1 MKRKLLI
8 SFLFAGSSLLVS
20 AQPNDP
26 VPKANLDL
34 TADLSSI
41 QQPLSKIFLSYY
53 NSSTKFRFN
62 DSVDLK
68 NSKIA
73 NFKLNLSEPIL
84 AQLRVVPDRTGDTS
98 RRARQAAAKDFL
110 SVYLEAGKITVI
122 AKDSLSN
129 SKVTGSK
136 AQDAYAALKSNVA
149 SYDPS
154 FTALYAKYSE
164 ARKSKS
170 PTDQIEK
177 SIDSLDNLVKE
188 KVYLSFLKAPA
199 TKNSPVAIY
208 ALTQY
213 AGYAINPVTTEPI
226 FKQLGSVPR
235 NLPSGKILEERIAL
249 AKKLEVGQY
258 AIPFSQADTAGK
270 VFSLASLKGKVVL
283 VDFWAS
289 WCGPCRAENPN
300 VVSAFNKYKDKGFT
314 VLGVSLDQ
322 PGAKERWMKAIH
334 DDGLTWNH
342 VSDLKYWDN
351 EVSKAYGIQAIPQNY
366 LLDKEGKII
375 GKNLRGE
382 ALQSFLKNLFETSSG
397 TN

>member
-1 MKRKLLI
+1 MNRKLLF
-8 SFLFAGSSLLVS
+8 SLFLVS
-20 AQPNDP
+20 TGFFVAAQTTNPATKPN
-26 VPKANLDL
+26 LSL

-41 QQPLSKIFLSYY
+41 QQPLSKIYLSYY
-53 NSSTKFRFN
+53 NTSTKFRFT
-62 DSVDLK
+62 DSVDLRNTK
-68 NSKIA
+68 TA
-73 NFKLNLSEPIL
+73 NFQLNLSEPIL
-84 AQLRVVPDRTGDTS
+84 AQLRVVPDRSADTS
-98 RRARQAAAKDFL
+98 KKVRQASAKDFL
-110 SVYLEAGKITVI
+110 SVYLEAGSISVI
-122 AKDSLSN
+122 AKDSLSA
-129 SKVTGSK
+129 SIVTGSK
-136 AQDAYAALKSNVA
+136 AHETYVALKAKVA
-149 SYDPS
+149 VYDPS
-154 FTALYAKYSE
+154 LTALYAKYSE
-164 ARKSKS
+164 ARRNKAS
-170 PTDQIEK
+170 TEQIEK
-177 SIDSLDNLVKE
+177 SIDSLDHLVKE
-188 KVYLSFLKAPA
+188 KVYLNFLKAPA

-213 AGYAINPVTTEPI
+213 AGYAINPVTAEPV
-226 FKQLGSVPR
+226 FKQLGAIPK
-235 NLPSGKILEERIAL
+235 NLPSGKIFEERIAL

-270 VFSLASLKGKVVL
+270 IFSLASLKGKVVL

-300 VVSAFNKYKDKGFT
+300 VVSAFHKYKDKGFT

-334 DDGLTWNH
+334 DDGLVWNH

-382 ALQSFLKNLFETSSG
+382 ALQIFLNNLFETSSG

>member
-1 MKRKLLI
+1 MI
-8 SFLFAGSSLLVS
+8 SLFFAGISILVA
-20 AQPNDP
+20 AQTSPA
-26 VPKANLDL
+26 PKTNLNL

-53 NSSTKFRFN
+53 NTSTKFRFN
-62 DSVDLK
+62 DSVDLR

-73 NFKLNLSEPIL
+73 NFQLTLSEPIL

-98 RRARQAAAKDFL
+98 RRARQASARDFL
-110 SVYLEAGKITVI
+110 SVYLEAGKITVL

-129 SKVTGSK
+129 STITGSK
-136 AQDAYAALKSNVA
+136 SHDVYAVLKA
-149 SYDPS
+149 KAAAYDPS

-164 ARKSKS
+164 ARRNKAS
-170 PTDQIEK
+170 TELIEK

-213 AGYAINPVTTEPI
+213 AGYAINPVTAEPV
-226 FKQLGSVPR
+226 FKQLGAVPK
-235 NLPSGKILEERIAL
+235 NLPSGKIFEQRIAL
-249 AKKLEVGQY
+249 AKKLEIGQY

-270 VFSLASLKGKVVL
+270 IFSLASLKGKVVL

-300 VVSAFNKYKDKGFT
+300 VVKAFNTYKEKGFT

-322 PGAKERWMKAIH
+322 PGAKERWIKAIH

-382 ALQSFLKNLFETSSG
+382 ALQSFLKNLFESNNG

>member
-8 SFLFAGSSLLVS
+8 SLLFAGSSLLVAAQNS
-20 AQPNDP
+20 AAPKPN
-26 VPKANLDL
+26 LSL

-53 NSSTKFRFN
+53 NTSTKFRFN
-62 DSVDLK
+62 DSVDLR
-68 NSKIA
+68 NTKIA
-73 NFKLNLSEPIL
+73 HFQLSLSEPIL

-98 RRARQAAAKDFL
+98 KRARQASARDFL
-110 SVYLEAGKITVI
+110 SVYLEAGKITVL

-129 SKVTGSK
+129 STITGSK
-136 AQDAYAALKSNVA
+136 SHDVYAVLKA
-149 SYDPS
+149 KAAAYDPS

-164 ARKSKS
+164 ARRNKAS
-170 PTDQIEK
+170 TEQIEK

-208 ALTQY
+208 ALIQY
-213 AGYAINPVTTEPI
+213 AGYAINPVTAEPV
-226 FKQLGSVPR
+226 FKQLGSVPK
-235 NLPSGKILEERIAL
+235 NLPSGKIFEERIAL

-258 AIPFSQADTAGK
+258 AIPFSQTDTAGK
-270 VFSLASLKGKVVL
+270 IFSLASLKGKVVL

-300 VVSAFNKYKDKGFT
+300 VVKAFNTYKDKGFT

-322 PGAKERWMKAIH
+322 PGAKERWIKAIH

-342 VSDLKYWDN
+342 VSDLKWWDN

-382 ALQSFLKNLFETSSG
+382 ALQTFLKNLFETSAG

>member
-8 SFLFAGSSLLVS
+8 SLLFTTIVLVVT
-20 AQPNDP
+20 AQNSQA
-26 VPKANLDL
+26 PKTNLNL
-34 TADLSSI
+34 TANLSSI
-41 QQPLSKIFLSYY
+41 QQPLTKIFLSYY
-53 NSSTKFRFN
+53 NTSTKFRFN
-62 DSVDLK
+62 DSVDLR

-73 NFKLNLSEPIL
+73 NFQLYLSEPIL
-84 AQLRVVPDRTGDTS
+84 AQLRVIPDRTGDTS
-98 RRARQAAAKDFL
+98 KRARQLLPRDFY
-110 SVYLEAGKITVI
+110 SVYLEPGKITVL

-129 SKVTGSK
+129 SSVKGSK
-136 AQDAYAALKSNVA
+136 SHDAYNALKLKVA
-149 SYDPS
+149 AYDPA
-154 FTALYAKYSE
+154 FTELYAKYSA
-164 ARKSKS
+164 ARKIKASTES
-170 PTDQIEK
+170 IEK
-177 SIDSLDNLVKE
+177 SIDSLDNLLKE
-188 KVYLSFLKAPA
+188 KVYLSFIKAPA

-208 ALTQY
+208 ALTQF
-213 AGYAINPVTTEPI
+213 AGYAINPATAEPA
-226 FKQLGSVPR
+226 FKQLGAVPK
-235 NLPSGKILEERIAL
+235 NLPSGKIFAERIEL

-270 VFSLASLKGKVVL
+270 IFSLASLKGKVVL

-300 VVSAFNKYKDKGFT
+300 VVSAFHKYKDKGFT

-382 ALQSFLKNLFETSSG
+382 ALQAFLKNLFETSSG

>member
-1 MKRKLLI
+1 MKRKIMI
-8 SFLFAGSSLLVS
+8 SLFFAGISILVA
-20 AQPNDP
+20 AQTSPA
-26 VPKANLDL
+26 PKTNLNL

-53 NSSTKFRFN
+53 NTSTKFRFN
-62 DSVDLK
+62 DSVDLR

-73 NFKLNLSEPIL
+73 NFQLTLSEPIL

-98 RRARQAAAKDFL
+98 RRARQASARDFL

-129 SKVTGSK
+129 STITGSK
-136 AQDAYAALKSNVA
+136 SHDVYAVLKA
-149 SYDPS
+149 KAAAYDPS

-164 ARKSKS
+164 ARRNKAS
-170 PTDQIEK
+170 TELIEK

-213 AGYAINPVTTEPI
+213 AGYAINPVTAEPV
-226 FKQLGSVPR
+226 FKQLGAVPKS
-235 NLPSGKILEERIAL
+235 LPSGKIFEQRIAL
-249 AKKLEVGQY
+249 AKKLEIGQY

-270 VFSLASLKGKVVL
+270 IFSLASLKGKVVL

-300 VVSAFNKYKDKGFT
+300 VVKAFNTYKEKGFT

-322 PGAKERWMKAIH
+322 PGAKERWIKAIH

-382 ALQSFLKNLFETSSG
+382 ALQSFLKNLFESNNG

>member
-1 MKRKLLI
+1 MI
-8 SFLFAGSSLLVS
+8 SLFFSGISVLVT
-20 AQPNDP
+20 AQTSPAPKPNL
-26 VPKANLDL
+26 NL

-53 NSSTKFRFN
+53 NTSTKFRFN
-62 DSVDLK
+62 DSVDLR

-73 NFKLNLSEPIL
+73 NFQLVLSEPIL

-98 RRARQAAAKDFL
+98 KRARQASASDFF
-110 SVYLEAGKITVI
+110 SVYLEAGKITVL

-129 SKVTGSK
+129 STVTGSK
-136 AQDAYAALKSNVA
+136 SHIEYANLKA
-149 SYDPS
+149 KAAAFDPPMK
-154 FTALYAKYSE
+154 ALYAKYSE
-164 ARKSKS
+164 ARKNNAS
-170 PTDQIEK
+170 TELIEK

-188 KVYLSFLKAPA
+188 KVYLGFLKAPA

-208 ALTQY
+208 ALIQY
-213 AGYAINPVTTEPI
+213 AGYAINPVTTEPV
-226 FKQLGSVPR
+226 FKQLGAVPK
-235 NLPSGKILEERIAL
+235 NLPSGKIFEQRIVL
-249 AKKLEVGQY
+249 AKKLEIGQY
-258 AIPFSQADTAGK
+258 AIPFSQTDTLGK
-270 VFSLASLKGKVVL
+270 IFSLASLKGKVVL

-300 VVSAFNKYKDKGFT
+300 VVKAFNTYKDKGFT

-322 PGAKERWMKAIH
+322 PGAKERWIKAIH

-382 ALQSFLKNLFETSSG
+382 ALQTFLKNLFETSTG

>member
-1 MKRKLLI
+1 MKRKLLF
-8 SFLFAGSSLLVS
+8 SLFFAGSSLLVAAQNS
-20 AQPNDP
+20 AAPKPN
-26 VPKANLDL
+26 LSL

-53 NSSTKFRFN
+53 NTSTKFRFN
-62 DSVDLK
+62 DSVDLS
-68 NSKIA
+68 NTKIA
-73 NFKLNLSEPIL
+73 HFQLSLSEPIL

-98 RRARQAAAKDFL
+98 KRARQASARDFL
-110 SVYLEAGKITVI
+110 SVYLEAGKITVL

-129 SKVTGSK
+129 STITGSK
-136 AQDAYAALKSNVA
+136 SHDVYAVLKA
-149 SYDPS
+149 KAAAYDPS

-164 ARKSKS
+164 ARRNKAS
-170 PTDQIEK
+170 TEQIEK

-208 ALTQY
+208 ALIQY
-213 AGYAINPVTTEPI
+213 AGYAINPVTAEPV
-226 FKQLGSVPR
+226 FKQLGAVPK
-235 NLPSGKILEERIAL
+235 NLPSGKIFEERIAL

-258 AIPFSQADTAGK
+258 AIPFSQTDTAGK
-270 VFSLASLKGKVVL
+270 IFSLASLKGKVVL

-300 VVSAFNKYKDKGFT
+300 VVKAFNTYKDKGFT

-342 VSDLKYWDN
+342 VSDLKWWDN

-382 ALQSFLKNLFETSSG
+382 ALQTFLKNLFETSAG

>member
-1 MKRKLLI
+1 MFTTI
-8 SFLFAGSSLLVS
+8 VLVVT
-20 AQPNDP
+20 AQNSQA
-26 VPKANLDL
+26 PKANLHL

-41 QQPLSKIFLSYY
+41 QQPLTKIFLSYY
-53 NSSTKFRFN
+53 NTSTKFRFN
-62 DSVDLK
+62 DSVDLR

-73 NFKLNLSEPIL
+73 NFQLSLSEPIL
-84 AQLRVVPDRTGDTS
+84 AQLRVIPVRTGDTS
-98 RRARQAAAKDFL
+98 KRARQLLPRDFF
-110 SVYLEAGKITVI
+110 SVYLEPGKITVL

-129 SKVTGSK
+129 SSVKGSK
-136 AQDAYAALKSNVA
+136 SHDAYNALKLKVA
-149 SYDPS
+149 AYDPT
-154 FTALYAKYSE
+154 FTELYAKYSA
-164 ARKSKS
+164 ARKIKASTES
-170 PTDQIEK
+170 IEK
-177 SIDSLDNLVKE
+177 SIDSLDNLLKE
-188 KVYLSFLKAPA
+188 KVYLSFIKAPA

-208 ALTQY
+208 ALTQF
-213 AGYAINPVTTEPI
+213 AGYAINPATAEPA
-226 FKQLGSVPR
+226 FKQLGAVPK
-235 NLPSGKILEERIAL
+235 NLPSGKIFAERIEL

-258 AIPFSQADTAGK
+258 AIPFSQTDTAGK
-270 VFSLASLKGKVVL
+270 IFSLASLKGKVVL

-300 VVSAFNKYKDKGFT
+300 VVKAFNTYKEKGFT

-382 ALQSFLKNLFETSSG
+382 ALQAFLKNLFDTNTG

>member
-1 MKRKLLI
+1 MKRKLLF
-8 SFLFAGSSLLVS
+8 SLFFAGSSLLVAAQNS
-20 AQPNDP
+20 AAPKPN
-26 VPKANLDL
+26 LSL

-53 NSSTKFRFN
+53 NTSTKFRFN
-62 DSVDLK
+62 DSVDLS
-68 NSKIA
+68 NTKIA
-73 NFKLNLSEPIL
+73 HFQLSLSEPIL

-98 RRARQAAAKDFL
+98 KRARQASARDFL
-110 SVYLEAGKITVI
+110 SVYLEAGKITVL

-129 SKVTGSK
+129 STITGSK
-136 AQDAYAALKSNVA
+136 SHDVYAVLKA
-149 SYDPS
+149 KAAAYDPS

-164 ARKSKS
+164 ARRNKAS
-170 PTDQIEK
+170 TEQIEK

-208 ALTQY
+208 ALIQY
-213 AGYAINPVTTEPI
+213 AGYAINPVTAEPV
-226 FKQLGSVPR
+226 FKQLGAVPK
-235 NLPSGKILEERIAL
+235 NLPSGKIFEERIAL

-258 AIPFSQADTAGK
+258 AIPFSQTDTAGK
-270 VFSLASLKGKVVL
+270 IFSLASLKGKVVL

-300 VVSAFNKYKDKGFT
+300 VVKAFNTYKDKGFT

-342 VSDLKYWDN
+342 VSDLKWWDN

>member
-8 SFLFAGSSLLVS
+8 SLFFAGTGFMVA
-20 AQPNDP
+20 AQTTSPTTKPN
-26 VPKANLDL
+26 LSL

-41 QQPLSKIFLSYY
+41 QQPLTKIYLSYY
-53 NSSTKFRFN
+53 NTSTKFRFN
-62 DSVDLK
+62 DSVDLG
-68 NSKIA
+68 NTKIA
-73 NFKLNLSEPIL
+73 NFQLNLSEPIL

-98 RRARQAAAKDFL
+98 RRARQASARDIL
-110 SVYLEAGKITVI
+110 SVYLEAGKISVI
-122 AKDSLSN
+122 AKDSLSA
-129 SKVTGSK
+129 SAVKGSK
-136 AQDAYAALKSNVA
+136 SHELYAALKAKVA
-149 SYDPS
+149 AYDPS
-154 FTALYAKYSE
+154 FKTLYAKYSE
-164 ARKSKS
+164 ARKNKAS
-170 PTDQIEK
+170 TELIEK
-177 SIDSLDNLVKE
+177 SIDSLDKQVKE
-188 KVYLSFLKAPA
+188 KVYLSFVKAPS

-208 ALTQY
+208 ALIQY
-213 AGYAINPVTTEPI
+213 AGYAINPVTAEPA
-226 FKQLGSVPR
+226 FKQLGPVPK
-235 NLPSGKILEERIAL
+235 NLPSGKIFEERIAL

-258 AIPFSQADTAGK
+258 AIPFSQADTSGK
-270 VFSLASLKGKVVL
+270 IFSLASLKGKVVL

-300 VVSAFNKYKDKGFT
+300 VVAAFHKYKDNGFT

-334 DDGLTWNH
+334 DDGLAWNH

-351 EVSKAYGIQAIPQNY
+351 QVSKAYGIQAIPQNY

-382 ALQSFLKNLFETSSG
+382 ALQTFLKNLFETSSG

>member
-1 MKRKLLI
+1 MKRKLWI
-8 SFLFAGSSLLVS
+8 SLFFAVTSLLVA
-20 AQPNDP
+20 AQTISPAPKPN
-26 VPKANLDL
+26 LSI

-53 NSSTKFRFN
+53 NTSTKFRFN
-62 DSVDLK
+62 DSVDLR
-68 NSKIA
+68 NSKTAI
-73 NFKLNLSEPIL
+73 FQLNLTEPIL

-98 RRARQAAAKDFL
+98 KRARQASARDFL
-110 SVYLEAGKITVI
+110 SVYLEAGKITVL

-129 SKVTGSK
+129 STITGSK
-136 AQDAYAALKSNVA
+136 SHNLYAGLKA
-149 SYDPS
+149 KAAAYDPS
-154 FTALYAKYSE
+154 FTELYAKYSD
-164 ARKSKS
+164 ARKIKAS
-170 PTDQIEK
+170 TELIEK
-177 SIDSLDNLVKE
+177 SIDSLNNLVKE
-188 KVYLSFLKAPA
+188 KVYLAFLKAPA

-208 ALTQY
+208 ALIQY
-213 AGYAINPVTTEPI
+213 AGYAINPVTAEPV
-226 FKQLGSVPR
+226 FKQLGPVPR
-235 NLPSGKILEERIAL
+235 NLPSGKIFEQRIAL

-270 VFSLASLKGKVVL
+270 IFSLASLKGKVVL

-300 VVSAFNKYKDKGFT
+300 VVKAFNTYKDKGFT

-322 PGAKERWMKAIH
+322 PGAKELWMKAIH
-334 DDGLTWNH
+334 DDGLVWNH

-366 LLDKEGKII
+366 LLDAEGKII

-382 ALQSFLKNLFETSSG
+382 ALQTFLKNLFESNNG

>member
-8 SFLFAGSSLLVS
+8 SLLFAGSSLLVAAQNS
-20 AQPNDP
+20 AAPKPN
-26 VPKANLDL
+26 LSL

-53 NSSTKFRFN
+53 NTSTKFRFN
-62 DSVDLK
+62 DSVDLR
-68 NSKIA
+68 NTKIA
-73 NFKLNLSEPIL
+73 HFQLSLSEPIL

-98 RRARQAAAKDFL
+98 KRARQASARDFL
-110 SVYLEAGKITVI
+110 SVYLEAGKITVL

-129 SKVTGSK
+129 STITGSK
-136 AQDAYAALKSNVA
+136 SHDVYAVLKA
-149 SYDPS
+149 KAAAYDPS

-164 ARKSKS
+164 ARRNKAS
-170 PTDQIEK
+170 TEQIEK

-208 ALTQY
+208 ALIQY
-213 AGYAINPVTTEPI
+213 AGYAINPVTAEPV
-226 FKQLGSVPR
+226 FKQLGSVPK
-235 NLPSGKILEERIAL
+235 NLPSGKIFEERIAL

-258 AIPFSQADTAGK
+258 AIPFSQTDTAGK
-270 VFSLASLKGKVVL
+270 IFSLASLKGKVVL

-300 VVSAFNKYKDKGFT
+300 VVKAFNTYKDKGFT

-322 PGAKERWMKAIH
+322 PGAKERWIKAIH

-342 VSDLKYWDN
+342 VSDLKWWDN

>member
-1 MKRKLLI
+1 MI
-8 SFLFAGSSLLVS
+8 SLFFAGISILVA
-20 AQPNDP
+20 AQTSPA
-26 VPKANLDL
+26 PKTNLNL

-53 NSSTKFRFN
+53 NTSTKFRFN
-62 DSVDLK
+62 DSVDLR

-73 NFKLNLSEPIL
+73 NFQLTLSEPIL

-98 RRARQAAAKDFL
+98 RRTRQASARDFL
-110 SVYLEAGKITVI
+110 SVYLEAGKITVL

-129 SKVTGSK
+129 STITGSK
-136 AQDAYAALKSNVA
+136 SHDVYAVLKA
-149 SYDPS
+149 KAAAYDPS

-164 ARKSKS
+164 ARRNKAS
-170 PTDQIEK
+170 TELIEK

-213 AGYAINPVTTEPI
+213 AGYAINPVTAEPV
-226 FKQLGSVPR
+226 FKQLGAVPKS
-235 NLPSGKILEERIAL
+235 LPSGKIFEQRIAL
-249 AKKLEVGQY
+249 AKKLEIGQY

-270 VFSLASLKGKVVL
+270 IFSLASLKGKVVL

-300 VVSAFNKYKDKGFT
+300 VVKAFNTYKEKGFT

-322 PGAKERWMKAIH
+322 PGAKERWIKAIH

-382 ALQSFLKNLFETSSG
+382 ALQSFLKNLFESNNG

>member
-8 SFLFAGSSLLVS
+8 SLFFASTVFLVA
-20 AQPNDP
+20 AQTTSPAPKPN
-26 VPKANLDL
+26 LSL
-34 TADLSSI
+34 TADLTSI
-41 QQPLSKIFLSYY
+41 QQPLTKIFLSYY
-53 NSSTKFRFN
+53 NTSTKFRFN
-62 DSVDLK
+62 DSVDLRNTK
-68 NSKIA
+68 TA
-73 NFKLNLSEPIL
+73 TFQLNLSEPIL
-84 AQLRVVPDRTGDTS
+84 AQLRVVPDRSADTS
-98 RRARQAAAKDFL
+98 KKARQASARDFL
-110 SVYLEAGKITVI
+110 SVYLEAGKIVVI
-122 AKDSLSN
+122 AKDSLSA
-129 SKVTGSK
+129 SVVTGSK
-136 AQDAYAALKSNVA
+136 SHEAYTALKTKAAV
-149 SYDPS
+149 YDPS
-154 FTALYAKYSE
+154 FTALYAKYSD
-164 ARKSKS
+164 ARKAKVS
-170 PTDQIEK
+170 TELIEK
-177 SIDSLDNLVKE
+177 SIDSLDKIVKE
-188 KVYLSFLKAPA
+188 KVYLSFIKAPA

-213 AGYAINPVTTEPI
+213 AGYAINPVTAEPA
-226 FKQLGSVPR
+226 FKQLGAVPR
-235 NLPSGKILEERIAL
+235 NLPSGKIFEERIAL

-270 VFSLASLKGKVVL
+270 IFSLASLKGKVVL

-300 VVSAFNKYKDKGFT
+300 VVIAFNKYKDKGFT

-334 DDGLTWNH
+334 DDGLAWNH

-366 LLDKEGKII
+366 LLDAEGKII

-382 ALQSFLKNLFETSSG
+382 ALQTFLKNLFETSTG

>member
-1 MKRKLLI
+1 
-8 SFLFAGSSLLVS
+8 LLVA
-20 AQPNDP
+20 AQTISPAPKPN
-26 VPKANLDL
+26 LSL

-53 NSSTKFRFN
+53 NTSTKFRFN
-62 DSVDLK
+62 DSVDLR
-68 NSKIA
+68 NSKTAI
-73 NFKLNLSEPIL
+73 FQLNLTEPIL

-98 RRARQAAAKDFL
+98 RRARQASARDFL
-110 SVYLEAGKITVI
+110 SVYLEAGKITVL

-129 SKVTGSK
+129 STITGSK
-136 AQDAYAALKSNVA
+136 SHDLYAGLKAKVA
-149 SYDPS
+149 VYDPS
-154 FTALYAKYSE
+154 FTALYAKYSD

-170 PTDQIEK
+170 PTDQIEQ

-188 KVYLSFLKAPA
+188 KVYLGFLKAPA

-213 AGYAINPVTTEPI
+213 AGYAINPVKAEPV
-226 FKQLGSVPR
+226 FKQLGPVPR
-235 NLPSGKILEERIAL
+235 NLPSGKIFEERIAL
-249 AKKLEVGQY
+249 AKKLEIGQY

-270 VFSLASLKGKVVL
+270 IFSLASLKGKVVL

-300 VVSAFNKYKDKGFT
+300 VVKAFYTYKDKGFT

-334 DDGLTWNH
+334 DDGLAWNH

-366 LLDKEGKII
+366 LLDNEGKII

-382 ALQSFLKNLFETSSG
+382 ALQIFLKNLFETSGS